1 MRTWFLA
8 LVSMMG
14 VGAAQAVTLSWGETW
29 TTGYT
34 STGTTEITD
43 GNRLDL
49 PSSFKLKEANFRLSA
64 TFSIAENFQKPSGYA
79 AILSLTGGDTS
90 DNVNENLRI
99 SLDYNEK
106 LVLNGTG
113 ITVSAFSNGTL
124 PGGTFKVDLSLTT
137 GGELAVA
144 LFKKKDDATATWETW
159 GTHEM
164 TLGPNY
170 EVDTIVL
177 GTASVNE
184 TNLNRTFGNGDL
196 TVDSVYV
203 LPEPAALAFLALGAA
218 GLALRRRVA

>member
-43 GNRLDL
+43 SNRLDL

-64 TFSIAENFQKPSGYA
+64 TFSIAANFQKPVGYA
-79 AILSLTGGDTS
+79 AILSLTGGSES
-90 DNVNENLRI
+90 DDINHNLRI
-99 SLDYNEK
+99 SLDGNAK
-106 LVLNGTG
+106 LLLNGTN

-137 GGELAVA
+137 GGNLVVEL
-144 LFKKKDDATATWETW
+144 LKKNTETETWEAW
-159 GTHEM
+159 GTHTM
-164 TLGPNY
+164 TLIPNY

-184 TNLNRTFGNGDL
+184 TNLNRTFRKGDL